1 VGCTG
6 ARTRKEWAGARP
18 CLHLSSRH
26 WKIKPGMHMRFLEIS
41 CSLEPDAEAVALV
54 LPIQQYSDRRISR
67 ARVLA
72 L

>member
-1 VGCTG
+1 
-6 ARTRKEWAGARP
+6 
-18 CLHLSSRH
+18 
-26 WKIKPGMHMRFLEIS
+26 MHMRFLEIS